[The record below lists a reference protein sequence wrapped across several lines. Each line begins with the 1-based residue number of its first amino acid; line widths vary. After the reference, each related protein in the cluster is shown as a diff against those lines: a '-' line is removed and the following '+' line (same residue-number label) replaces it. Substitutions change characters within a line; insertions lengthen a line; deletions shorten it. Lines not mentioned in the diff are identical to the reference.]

1 MIKFLKSF
9 KNFKDFHKILNFNI
23 QIIISKDVHLS
34 VCKVLFIPKIAVSVK
49 VS

>member
-1 MIKFLKSF
+1 MQAVYGDGQSHIWYIK
-9 KNFKDFHKILNFNI
+9 N
-23 QIIISKDVHLS
+23 VHLS